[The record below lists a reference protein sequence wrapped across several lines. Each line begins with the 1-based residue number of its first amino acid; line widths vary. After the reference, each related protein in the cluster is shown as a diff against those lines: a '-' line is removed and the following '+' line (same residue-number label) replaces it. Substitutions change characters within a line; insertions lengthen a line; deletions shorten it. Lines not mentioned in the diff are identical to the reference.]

1 MAEERITNVDGAIA
15 AKVSQL
21 TKDAPKKASKETNR
35 DFALHNKV
43 FLRSCEKAHVRPTK
57 RQASKFR
64 RKQGLA
70 YQHRE
75 VNHED

>member
-1 MAEERITNVDGAIA
+1 MSEDRI
-15 AKVSQL
+15 
-21 TKDAPKKASKETNR
+21 TNR
-35 DFALHNKV
+35 DFSRHNKA
-43 FLRSCEKAHVRPTK
+43 FLLACEKASIPPTK